1 MQRIIGLDYLRVYIV
16 LVIFLFHSWMNL
28 GCTFGPFSSFIS
40 VGAIYMSM
48 FFMLSGYV
56 LFLKYKDLSV
66 NVGSLKSFYLKRL
79 ISIMPVYWVSAIIY
93 VVFFGKESIAQN
105 LLLFPIEMIGFQSVF
120 SSLFSVSHNGGTWFI
135 SCLLLCYLVCPC
147 VMYVINSIS
156 NRSKMVLLASF
167 VLILILSS
175 WIVYMFNTNEIYSNP
190 LIRLMEFC
198 IGILLASW
206 RPVFKGGSYR
216 WLHSWILIL
225 VEYIVTFI
233 VIKLLLQWNVPTMTY
248 MTYSSLLLPLFM
260 LQILSHTTYGNKNVV
275 LQYCADISYVFF
287 LTQLFAFKIIK
298 LMEGGGELPIWVM
311 FITSFLLNI
320 LLAILH
326 EIIEKPVSRKLKSY
340 FIVFL

>member
-1 MQRIIGLDYLRVYIV
+1 
-16 LVIFLFHSWMNL
+16 MNL

-135 SCLLLCYLVCPC
+135 SCLLLCYLVCPF
-147 VMYVINSIS
+147 VMHVINSIS

-206 RPVFKGGSYR
+206 RPVFKGGSYK
-216 WLHSWILIL
+216 WFHSWILIL

-233 VIKLLLQWNVPTMTY
+233 AIKLPTMTY

-260 LQILSHTTYGNKNVV
+260 LQILSHTTYGNKNVI
-275 LQYCADISYVFF
+275 LQYCVDISYVFF
-287 LTQLFAFKIIK
+287 LTQLFAFKIINAY
-298 LMEGGGELPIWVM
+298 GGELPIWVM
-311 FITSFLLNI
+311 FIASFLLNI
-320 LLAILH
+320 LLAILLH
-326 EIIEKPVSRKLKSY
+326 EIIKKPVSRKLKSY